1 MAGETVKISITFEA
15 LLNSIAELS
24 VEEKIQLRN
33 SLDDQLDELEE
44 GESPETEAE
53 VREAREAYRRGDYV
67 TIDEYIERR
76 Q

>member
-1 MAGETVKISITFEA
+1 MAGETVKINIPFEA

-33 SLDDQLDELEE
+33 SLDEQIDALEE
-44 GESPETEAE
+44 EESLETEAE
-53 VREAREAYRRGDYV
+53 VREAREAYKRGDYI
-67 TIDEYIERR
+67 TIDDYIERR